1 MSRSSRFK
9 HRLKTETRGSEVDLG
24 SSDDLSSDK
33 VGIED
38 VVIVDNDGQEFELSV
53 KGVWIKTINAVVA
66 DVVSSSYTKTEID
79 AAVANATMAPSDILS
94 SIISVGGAGSGLNA
108 DLLDGHS
115 GTYYAPQA
123 TTYTKTQTDSAISGL
138 VAAAPA
144 TLNTLNELAAAL
156 GDDPSFAT
164 TITNS
169 IGTKAPKASPTLTGT
184 ITLDKLDELGS
195 VSIRALRPLGIPY
208 NTVTTSGRLDIGGD
222 LYVNGT
228 ITANSTVDAAVVYP
242 MFVHGNHN
250 NNKEVYLGID
260 SPGTSSALAVAFGV
274 DRTGT
279 KSAKTIIKTKATDN
293 ETYITE
299 RDLYFRWDV
308 AGVATDNRVWHTGND
323 SVLFPYQSHSDFVNG
338 TLVTTSIPS
347 SATNGASFI
356 IEVTGKSYSSSDAPH
371 SVIAQGYLYNN
382 TIINYSGSNMSG
394 SSFTQMKAMNNDGYL
409 SFWWPRHG
417 YWNSYS
423 VQVREV
429 SVAGTTK
436 NTVTS
441 IVNSPE
447 PVGSKKVTIDLVSAG
462 TVLQVVTVANS
473 TVTVSSPPGT
483 SVGLWAFSIPN
494 VKAGSSIFGSL
505 NISTLN
511 EHAGSKN
518 FWVENA
524 SGAVLG
530 SAKVKGVGLG
540 GWNMPLPTLQFKDT
554 SPSVGTNTY
563 TLKVTHNVTVYMNYP
578 TDYGNGVSSVTLTE
592 IKQ

>member
-1 MSRSSRFK
+1 MSRRLKFK

-24 SSDDLSSDK
+24 SSEDLSIDK

-38 VVIVDNDGQEFELSV
+38 VVIVDNNGQEFELSV
-53 KGVWIKTINAVVA
+53 KGVWIKTENAVVA
-66 DVVSSSYTKTEID
+66 DAVSSSYTK
-79 AAVANATMAPSDILS
+79 A
-94 SIISVGGAGSGLNA
+94 
-108 DLLDGHS
+108 
-115 GTYYAPQA
+115 
-123 TTYTKTQTDSAISGL
+123 QTDSAISGL
-138 VAAAPA
+138 VDAAPA

-156 GDDPSFAT
+156 GDDSNFAT

-208 NTVTTSGRLDIGGD
+208 NTVTTSGLLDIGGD

-228 ITANSTVDAAVVYP
+228 ITANSAVDAAVVYP

-293 ETYITE
+293 QTYITE

-338 TLVTTSIPS
+338 TLVTTSIP
-347 SATNGASFI
+347 ATAQNGASFI
-356 IEVTGKSYSSSDAPH
+356 IEVTGKSYSSSNAPH

-394 SSFTQMKAMNNDGYL
+394 SSFTQMKAMNNGGYL

-447 PVGSKKVTIDLVSAG
+447 PVGSKKVTIDLEDSG
-462 TVLQVVTVANS
+462 KVLQVQTF
-473 TVTVSSPPGT
+473 
-483 SVGLWAFSIPN
+483 AF
-494 VKAGSSIFGSL
+494 
-505 NISTLN
+505 T
-511 EHAGSKN
+511 
-518 FWVENA
+518 
-524 SGAVLG
+524 
-530 SAKVKGVGLG
+530 GLG
-540 GWNMPLPTLQFKDT
+540 NVTTTSISDVLVSGWTASFTKKRSNSKLVCQLKWY
-554 SPSVGTNTY
+554 SYYGTNTATY
-563 TLKVTHNVTVYMNYP
+563 FWLSAYVNGVNVTSSSTASNIWENGTISTHNSDQFVWKAGAHQEYFTHFWDEQN
-578 TDYGNGVSSVTLTE
+578 TSVANMTFK
-592 IKQ
+592 IKQSTAGQLTIWNSGIPQLVITEVAQ